1 VTQQQVHF
9 RVFLNSFAFPK
20 GIVHL
25 IPRVDEFDE
34 FDDFDDFNNFIDE
47 IE

>member
-9 RVFLNSFAFPK
+9 RVFLNSFAFTK

-25 IPRVDEFDE
+25 ITRVDEFDE
-34 FDDFDDFNNFIDE
+34 FVAAALCVPEDDP
-47 IE
+47 